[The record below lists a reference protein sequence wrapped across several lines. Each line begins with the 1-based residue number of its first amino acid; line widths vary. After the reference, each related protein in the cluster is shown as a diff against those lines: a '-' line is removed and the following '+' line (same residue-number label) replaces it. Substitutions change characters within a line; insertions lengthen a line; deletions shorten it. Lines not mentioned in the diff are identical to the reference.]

1 MALTNTDKKEIERI
15 SRKEI
20 KSFLKTAAFEKDV
33 IDVVESQ
40 LKRKNTKLSKV
51 HRAEVVDVST
61 KVLIELYRTFWL
73 RRNFWDS
80 QIKNVK

>member
-15 SRKEI
+15 ARKEM
-20 KSFLKTAAFEKDV
+20 KDFLKTTSFEKDV
-33 IDVVESQ
+33 IDVVEKQ
-40 LKRKNTKLSKV
+40 LKRKNSKLSKT

-61 KVLIELYRTFWL
+61 KVLIELYKTFWL

>member
-15 SRKEI
+15 ARKEI
-20 KSFLKTAAFEKDV
+20 KDFLKTAAFEKDV
-33 IDVVESQ
+33 VDVVETQ
-40 LKRKNTKLSKV
+40 LKRKNTKLSKT

-61 KVLIELYRTFWL
+61 KVLIELYKTFWL

>member
-15 SRKEI
+15 ARKEI
-20 KSFLKTAAFEKDV
+20 KSFLKTASFEKDV
-33 IDVVESQ
+33 IDVVETQ
-40 LKRKNTKLSKV
+40 LKRKNSKLSKT

-61 KVLIELYRTFWL
+61 KVLIELYKTFWL

>member
-1 MALTNTDKKEIERI
+1 MALTNTDKKEVERI
-15 SRKEI
+15 TRKEI
-20 KSFLKTAAFEKDV
+20 KDFLKTASFEKDV
-33 IDVVESQ
+33 IDVVDSQ
-40 LKRKNTKLSKV
+40 LKRKNTKLSKT

-61 KVLIELYRTFWL
+61 KVLIELYKTFWL

>member
-1 MALTNTDKKEIERI
+1 MALTNTDKKEVERI
-15 SRKEI
+15 ARKEI
-20 KSFLKTAAFEKDV
+20 KDFLKTASFEKDV
-33 IDVVESQ
+33 IDVVDSQ
-40 LKRKNTKLSKV
+40 LKRKNTKLSKT

-61 KVLIELYRTFWL
+61 KVLIELYKTFWL

>member
-15 SRKEI
+15 TRKEI
-20 KSFLKTAAFEKDV
+20 KEFMNSVKFEKDV
-33 IDVVESQ
+33 TTIVDSE
-40 LKRKNTKLSKV
+40 LKNKNSKISKT

>member
-1 MALTNTDKKEIERI
+1 MALTNTDKKEVERI
-15 SRKEI
+15 ARKEI
-20 KSFLKTAAFEKDV
+20 KEFLKSTSFEKDV
-33 IDVVESQ
+33 IDVVETQ
-40 LKRKNTKLSKV
+40 LKRKSSKLSKT

-61 KVLIELYRTFWL
+61 KVLIELYKTFWL

>member
-15 SRKEI
+15 ARKEI
-20 KSFLKTAAFEKDV
+20 KDFLKTAAFEKDV
-33 IDVVESQ
+33 VDVVETQ
-40 LKRKNTKLSKV
+40 LKRKNTKLSKT

-61 KVLIELYRTFWL
+61 KVLIELYKTFWL

-80 QIKNVK
+80 QIKTVK

>member
-15 SRKEI
+15 ARKEI
-20 KSFLKTAAFEKDV
+20 KDFLKTASFEKDV
-33 IDVVESQ
+33 IDVVDTQ
-40 LKRKNTKLSKV
+40 LKRKNSKLSKT

-61 KVLIELYRTFWL
+61 KVLIELYKTFWL

>member
-15 SRKEI
+15 ARKEI
-20 KSFLKTAAFEKDV
+20 KDFLKTASFEKDV
-33 IDVVESQ
+33 IDVVDTQ
-40 LKRKNTKLSKV
+40 LKRKNTKLSKT

-61 KVLIELYRTFWL
+61 KVLIELYKTFWL

>member
-1 MALTNTDKKEIERI
+1 MAFTNTDKKEIERI
-15 SRKEI
+15 VRKEI
-20 KSFLKTAAFEKDV
+20 KDFLKGTSFKKDV
-33 IDVVESQ
+33 IDVVE
-40 LKRKNTKLSKV
+40 KEIKKKNSKLSKT

-61 KVLIELYRTFWL
+61 KVLIELYKTFWL

>member
-15 SRKEI
+15 ARKEI
-20 KSFLKTAAFEKDV
+20 KDFLKTASFEKDV
-33 IDVVESQ
+33 VDVVSTQ
-40 LKRKNTKLSKV
+40 LKRKNSKLSKA

-61 KVLIELYRTFWL
+61 KVFIELYKNFWL
-73 RRNFWDS
+73 RRYFWDS

>member
-15 SRKEI
+15 ARKEI
-20 KSFLKTAAFEKDV
+20 KDFLKTASFEKDV
-33 IDVVESQ
+33 IDVVDSQ
-40 LKRKNTKLSKV
+40 LKRKNTKLSKT

-61 KVLIELYRTFWL
+61 KVLIELYKTFWL

>member
-15 SRKEI
+15 TRKEI
-20 KSFLKTAAFEKDV
+20 KEFMNSVKFEKSVTTIVDS
-33 IDVVESQ
+33 E
-40 LKRKNTKLSKV
+40 LKNKNSKISKT

>member
-15 SRKEI
+15 TRKEI
-20 KSFLKTAAFEKDV
+20 KDFLKTASFEKDV
-33 IDVVESQ
+33 IDVVDSQ
-40 LKRKNTKLSKV
+40 LKRKNTKLSKT

-61 KVLIELYRTFWL
+61 KVLIELYKTFWL

>member
-1 MALTNTDKKEIERI
+1 MAFTNTDKKEIERI
-15 SRKEI
+15 VRKEI
-20 KSFLKTAAFEKDV
+20 KDFLKGTSFEKDV
-33 IDVVESQ
+33 IDVVE
-40 LKRKNTKLSKV
+40 KEIKKKNSKLSKT

-61 KVLIELYRTFWL
+61 KVLIELYKTFWL

>member
-15 SRKEI
+15 ARKEI
-20 KSFLKTAAFEKDV
+20 KDFLKTASFEKDV
-33 IDVVESQ
+33 IDVVETQ
-40 LKRKNTKLSKV
+40 LKRKNSKLSKT

-61 KVLIELYRTFWL
+61 KVLIELYKTFWL

>member
-15 SRKEI
+15 ARKEI
-20 KSFLKTAAFEKDV
+20 KDFLKSTSFEKDV
-33 IDVVESQ
+33 IDVVDTQ
-40 LKRKNTKLSKV
+40 LKRKNTKLSKT

-61 KVLIELYRTFWL
+61 KVLIELYKTFWL

>member
-15 SRKEI
+15 ARKEI
-20 KSFLKTAAFEKDV
+20 KDFLKTTSFEKDV
-33 IDVVESQ
+33 IDVVEKQ
-40 LKRKNTKLSKV
+40 LKRKNSKLSKT

-61 KVLIELYRTFWL
+61 KVLIELYKTFWL